1 MVGFPERKH
10 VGNYKPIFFTLTA
23 VERGR
28 EEKERKEK
36 RREEKRM
43 KEKRREEKGK
53 EGKRIN
59 ELQGNGS

>member
-1 MVGFPERKH
+1 MVGFLERKY
-10 VGNYKPIFFTLTA
+10 VGNYKLIFFILIV

-59 ELQGNGS
+59 EL